1 MSGSANHGGPTGPP
15 IREFDVRAMYA
26 AMDARRVAHGLSWPK
41 VARALWEQ
49 SVVLNERRGDHPISP
64 ATLTG
69 IAKRGDTT
77 CQHALFI
84 LRWLGRTPEDFLS
97 GPPGDRGRVDLP
109 PTGEDRRPRWDL
121 GAVYNALD
129 ARRRERGLTWREV
142 AQVIRCTDNQLTG
155 LRTARYAIGMKLM
168 MRIVQWLD
176 VPAATFIYSAAW

>member
-1 MSGSANHGGPTGPP
+1 MS
-15 IREFDVRAMYA
+15 IREFDIDAMYA
-26 AMDARRVAHGLSWPK
+26 AMDAQRVAHGLSWPN
-41 VARALWEQ
+41 VARALWDQ
-49 SVVLNERRGDHPISP
+49 SAVLNERRGDHPISA

-84 LRWLGRTPEDFLS
+84 LRWLRRTPEDFLPV
-97 GPPGDRGRVDLP
+97 PPLDRAHVALPSVGD
-109 PTGEDRRPRWDL
+109 DRRLRWDL

-129 ARRRERGLTWREV
+129 ARRRERDLTWREV

-176 VPAATFIYSAAW
+176 QPAAAFIYSAEW